1 MPNSLQLLFLFS
13 AFASFSVLY
22 VSTHYFFPGLLPRID
37 PAILFGSYQKAPPP
51 PPPLSSF
58 EKIAMSAGAVI
69 VNDWKDLLAG
79 QKLIGL
85 VLSSLTAVVLG
96 LWLAGGKKRKPVLD
110 TKDYREFPL
119 VEKIVISHNTA
130 LYRFALPRSD
140 DVIGI
145 PIGQHITVAADIDGK
160 TVARSYTPTSSNDDA
175 GHFDLVIKSYEK
187 GNVSKHFSTLKLGQK
202 IR

>member
-1 MPNSLQLLFLFS
+1 
-13 AFASFSVLY
+13 
-22 VSTHYFFPGLLPRID
+22 
-37 PAILFGSYQKAPPP
+37 
-51 PPPLSSF
+51 
-58 EKIAMSAGAVI
+58 MSAGAVI

-119 VEKIVISHNTA
+119 FEKIVISHNTA

-160 TVARSYTPTSSNDDA
+160 TIARSYTPTSSNDDA